1 MLLKFAIKEFLDDRE
16 LRNLSFHTVKSYK
29 GILRQFE
36 SFCVDKRL
44 FDTHK
49 ITTKIAKEF
58 LVYCKY
64 ELKNSVSTI
73 NAKTRTLKIFFR
85 YLEEEEIAEEN
96 PFKKIKFSKEDLV
109 MDVLSDQQVKKVL
122 DYFDRGYFKGS
133 NFALMRNRMVIIL
146 LISTGLRREELVNLK
161 WSDVDMKNRTIMT
174 YGKKR
179 SVATIPYT
187 RKLQKELAEYK
198 TFLEFYFEEE
208 EEIVY
213 VFPDKT
219 NRQLSTEA
227 ISTLFKRLKKDL
239 KMDGLTCHAF
249 RRYFAS
255 KCLKMGMDSLNLQ
268 RLMRHE
274 TLQMTDRYVKLYGHA
289 LHGVNDKYNPLN
301 FINI

>member
-1 MLLKFAIKEFLDDRE
+1 MLKFAIKEFIEDRE
-16 LRNLSFHTVKSYK
+16 LNNLSFHTLKSYK

-36 SFCVDKRL
+36 TFCIQKSA
-44 FDTHK
+44 FDSQG
-49 ITTKIAKEF
+49 ITSKVAKEF

-64 ELKNSVSTI
+64 ELKNSTSTLNGKI
-73 NAKTRTLKIFFR
+73 RVLKVFFR
-85 YLEEEEIAEEN
+85 YLEDEDIIEES
-96 PFKKIKFSKEDLV
+96 PLKKIKFSKEDVIL
-109 MDVLSDQQVKKVL
+109 DVLTDTQVKKVL

-133 NFALMRNRMVIIL
+133 NFALMRNRTVIIL
-146 LISTGLRREELVNLK
+146 LVSTGLRREELVNLK
-161 WSDVDMKNRTIMT
+161 WSDVDMKNRTITT

-187 RKLQKELAEYK
+187 KKLQKELAEYK
-198 TFLEFYFEEE
+198 LFLEFYFEGEGD
-208 EEIVY
+208 ITY

-239 KMDGLTCHAF
+239 KMDGLNCHAF

-255 KCLKMGMDSLNLQ
+255 KCLRMGMDSLTLQ

-289 LHGVNDKYNPLN
+289 LHSVNDKYNPLN
-301 FINI
+301 FVEV